1 MIRSDEKNDGTTTCI
16 DLHQKTLCFSIV
28 SHPAEAQVPN
38 FTAQQKK
45 AYKCKHK
52 STRGRRQRR
61 TPLNPPP
68 PVEGGTGVL
77 FNGHGSGP
85 QSGPY
90 LDLRGFRFSGGP
102 AHAADP

>member
-1 MIRSDEKNDGTTTCI
+1 MIRSDKKNDGTTTCI
-16 DLHQKTLCFSIV
+16 DLHQKTLCFSVV

-61 TPLNPPP
+61 TPLNI
-68 PVEGGTGVL
+68 
-77 FNGHGSGP
+77 
-85 QSGPY
+85 
-90 LDLRGFRFSGGP
+90 
-102 AHAADP
+102 AADNKATDGNMFRCCQLFSNPH